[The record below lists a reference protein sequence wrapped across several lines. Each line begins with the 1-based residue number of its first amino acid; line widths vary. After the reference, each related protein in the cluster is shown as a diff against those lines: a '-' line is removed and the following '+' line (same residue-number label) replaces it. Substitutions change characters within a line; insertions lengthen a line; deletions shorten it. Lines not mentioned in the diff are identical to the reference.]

1 MFTGIVE
8 EIGRVESVLR
18 KSSGMEVRVRGS
30 RVLEGTLRGDSI
42 SVNGVCQT
50 VTALEESSFGFFAS
64 DVTLALTNIA
74 KLKPGDEVNLER
86 ALTPTS
92 RMGGHIVQ
100 GHVDYSGKIIDVRRD
115 SSGVEFSLEIE
126 PGFAKY
132 IVSKG
137 SITVDGISLTVV
149 SVHGNSFKLYLIPET
164 VENTTATKWRSGRL
178 VNVEV
183 DILGKYIESLLQKT
197 SVNDGNQALLGK
209 LMENGFV

>member
-8 EIGRVESVLR
+8 EVGKVESVVK
-18 KSSGMEVRVRGS
+18 KSNGMDIVVSGHEITD
-30 RVLEGTLRGDSI
+30 GTARGDSI

-50 VTALEESSFGFFAS
+50 VTELAGNSFKFFAS
-64 DVTLALTNIA
+64 DVTLSLTNLA
-74 KLKPGDEVNLER
+74 LLKRGDAVNLER

-100 GHVDYSGKIIDVRRD
+100 GHVDYAGKILAVKRD
-115 SSGVEFSLEIE
+115 SSGVEFSVELKSN
-126 PGFAKY
+126 FVKY
-132 IVSKG
+132 VVSKG

-149 SVHGNSFKLYLIPET
+149 SKEGNIFKLYLIPET
-164 VENTTATKWRSGRL
+164 MENTTAMEWKEGRV

-197 SVNDGNQALLGK
+197 SPRGSDEALLGK